1 MTDIVTLGSRIRERF
16 SGVIKV
22 CDQQCDEVTI
32 ELAEQDLVE
41 TCLAL
46 RDEPAFEFKQLMDVT
61 CVDYLA
67 YGQSEWETTNATS
80 DGFDRAAN
88 RLENLTMPDGVLRFV
103 VVYHLLSLTN
113 NQRLRIKVR
122 LAEERLVLD
131 SVTSVWSCANWYER
145 EAYDLFGV
153 VFKGHNDLRRIL
165 TDYGFVGHPFR
176 KDFPVSGHVQVRYDE
191 KLARVIY
198 EPVDIEPRIN
208 VPKVIRPIQRK
219 VAKAAENEGEHNG

>member
-16 SGVIKV
+16 SGVIKI

-32 ELAEQDLVE
+32 ELAAQDIVE
-41 TCLAL
+41 TCLSL

-67 YGQSEWETTNATS
+67 YGQSEWETTSATS
-80 DGFDRAAN
+80 AGFDRGAN
-88 RLENLTMPDGVLRFV
+88 RLEALALPDGSLRFC

-122 LAEERLVLD
+122 LDEKNLMLD
-131 SVTSVWSCANWYER
+131 SVTSIWPSANWYER
-145 EAYDLFGV
+145 EVYDLFGV

-191 KLARVIY
+191 ASSRVIY

-208 VPKVIRPIQRK
+208 IPKVIRSTHRQMATAPD
-219 VAKAAENEGEHNG
+219 NESEHNG

>member
-16 SGVIKV
+16 SGIIKI

-32 ELAEQDLVE
+32 ELAEQDLQE

-46 RDEPAFEFKQLMDVT
+46 RDEPAFEFKQLIDIT

-67 YGQSEWETTNATS
+67 YGKSEWETTNATS
-80 DGFDRAAN
+80 DGFDRGAN
-88 RLENLTMPDGVLRFV
+88 RLEDLTMPDGALRFV
-103 VVYHLLSLTN
+103 VVYHLLSLSN

-131 SVTSVWSCANWYER
+131 SVTSVWPCANWYER
-145 EAYDLFGV
+145 EVYDLFGV

-191 KLARVIY
+191 ASARVVY

-208 VPKVIRPIQRK
+208 IPKVIRPIQRK
-219 VAKAAENEGEHNG
+219 ASVTAEKEGDE